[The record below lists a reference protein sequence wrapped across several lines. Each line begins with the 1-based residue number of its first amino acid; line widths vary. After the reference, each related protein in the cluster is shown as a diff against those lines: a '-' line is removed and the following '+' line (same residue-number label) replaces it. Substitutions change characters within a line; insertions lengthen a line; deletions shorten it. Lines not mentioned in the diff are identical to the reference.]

1 MIKHDCLELK
11 KSVKT
16 LSKHYS
22 ILGRPHVSGL
32 DTDTGQRAGSWQAVV
47 VLVKLWRSCYHIGLQ
62 GLLETT
68 KHFSHLENIF
78 LSYFLTFVSLKFK
91 FSESAFRQ
99 TAMCSLR
106 WIVDEWK
113 ICSCF
118 NFGTSDGFNQP
129 DSTLTYSILW
139 IEWWDPVFLDNTY
152 LFF

>member
-11 KSVKT
+11 KSVKA

-32 DTDTGQRAGSWQAVV
+32 DTDTGRRAGSWQAVV

-68 KHFSHLENIF
+68 KHFSYLENIF

-99 TAMCSLR
+99 TAMCSLL
-106 WIVDEWK
+106 WIVDECK
-113 ICSCF
+113 VKSVVVLA
-118 NFGTSDGFNQP
+118 SDGFNQP
-129 DSTLTYSILW
+129 ESPLTYSILW
-139 IEWWDPVFLDNTY
+139 IEWWDPVFLAHDYST
-152 LFF
+152 